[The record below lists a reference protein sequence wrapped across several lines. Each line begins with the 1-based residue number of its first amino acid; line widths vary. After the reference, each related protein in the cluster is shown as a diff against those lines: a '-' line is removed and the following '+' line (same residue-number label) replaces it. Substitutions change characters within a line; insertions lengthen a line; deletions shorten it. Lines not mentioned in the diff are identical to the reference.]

1 MSKGFKV
8 LGLITINILFIA
20 LITFKPVNASEK
32 LLMQVTNTESQYK
45 TIEAVKGDYTE
56 KGGVMNAEL
65 VYLVNDILTIKEAEG
80 TFVEYLVTDGQAV
93 GKGDKLFSYRI
104 PFDPITIEEKKLAF
118 ERTKSSYEGDL
129 RRRESDIAENSKSL
143 QSMDQTTI
151 EAQSLRLRLTKME
164 LGYDQFKY
172 QGQANIKALEE
183 AIDEMELNSEIKYV
197 YAPYDGI
204 VSTPYDGIVTTQFGS
219 ISTNDGLSEGMP
231 IDSRMELVRIN
242 DTKSA
247 VLVAPAAGANKLWYN
262 QEVSVTMISSRQEN
276 KGISYP
282 GRIVSID
289 SVLDN
294 KSNTGMIFIKLDDE
308 SLYSTISSANVTAD
322 AVYLQD
328 VFVLPLNTVNL
339 NNEERYIY
347 YLDETGDMH
356 KQYITGRSNG
366 VEMWVYDGLTEGQK
380 IIVE

>member
-80 TFVEYLVTDGQAV
+80 TFVEYLVTDGQTV

>member
-20 LITFKPVNASEK
+20 LFTFKPVNASEK
-32 LLMQVTNTESQYK
+32 LLLQVTNTESQYK